1 MNYYEQ
7 PVAQTFMD
15 TYAPLPFQELA
26 MLGTAYKKERDTTEA
41 AIDEFKSQ
49 YGDFTSMSQADT
61 QAWDRETMGKLHPSL
76 LQMAGDPE
84 KIKSQEFQSQIRSAI
99 RSVDSSKLGMLKQ
112 SAENLK
118 QRASVVG
125 QLTAQGK
132 YKKSWDN
139 IDIANWDTLNGKG
152 IMTDLAPLEYQSLH
166 DIASPYSQ
174 ALKDQYLGKI
184 DRYRYW
190 KGVDENQIR
199 QSLSNASTDIYNT
212 PQGQAWYKDIASEL
226 ATQGITDPNVV
237 KEEVM
242 NRLVQSQKDYM
253 RKNMEYDDAALK
265 EDEMALRSR
274 IAAAKQT
281 GKEQPAQAARYTDQI
296 RLDGKRFLN
305 QVTAKAPMSNAGN
318 KELLKAGMD
327 LRIATVKGNPT
338 EIAKA
343 QANYDNTQSV
353 LSKPSLDAAVKNN
366 FEYAIGRPIQ
376 GSVNYKELVKGSKSV
391 IDMLSSNN
399 PTGGAVSILEE
410 IATVVPKENGTKS
423 YLLHD
428 SRYLQNPTTVVTSMG
443 GLGLRKHSNDFDK
456 LLQSGAFKNV
466 KVDPV
471 TVKGLFNYTDKDG
484 NFKQKQRVIV
494 TVKEDDIDFD
504 SSELGKLGKDRS
516 KLRGILL
523 ANGARVKDVTDGTTT
538 DSESSEID
546 SNGWKIPKKSTTTAV
561 VKDKNRYIT
570 FEAFIDVP
578 DDISGN
584 QGTMVSNINA
594 RFNRSNM
601 TSKMASE
608 LYPTEQADAFYGNVD
623 LDDILSE

>member
-61 QAWDRETMGKLHPSL
+61 QTWDRETMGKLHPSL

-99 RSVDSSKLGMLKQ
+99 RSVDSSKLGMLRQ

-132 YKKSWDN
+132 YKQSWDN
-139 IDIANWDTLNGKG
+139 VDIASWDTNRQG

-265 EDEMALRSR
+265 EDEMAMRNR
-274 IAAAKQT
+274 IATAKQT
-281 GKEQPAQAARYTDQI
+281 GKEQPTQAARYTDMI

-305 QVTAKAPMSNAGN
+305 QVTSKAPTNTIDN

-327 LRIATVKGNPT
+327 LRIATVKGNST
-338 EIAKA
+338 EIAQA
-343 QANYDNTQSV
+343 QANYDNTQSR
-353 LSKPSLDAAVKNN
+353 LSKPSLDTAVKNN

-391 IDMLSSNN
+391 IDMLSTDN
-399 PTGGAVSILEE
+399 PTNGARAILEDVAN
-410 IATVVPKENGTKS
+410 ATPKASGITT
-423 YLLHD
+423 YVMRD
-428 SRYLQNPTTVVTSMG
+428 SRYLQNPTTVVTSIG

-456 LLQSGAFKNV
+456 LLSSGAFKNLTIE
-466 KVDPV
+466 PV
-471 TVKGLFNYTDKDG
+471 TTKGLFNYTDKDG

-494 TVKEDDIDFD
+494 TVKEDDIDM
-504 SSELGKLGKDRS
+504 SELRDSPIAKDKRKLFGV
-516 KLRGILL
+516 LT
-523 ANGARVKDVTDGTTT
+523 ANGATISNPEIGSGNKSTSYDVEDGEVTAKKLNISTT
-538 DSESSEID
+538 D
-546 SNGWKIPKKSTTTAV
+546 
-561 VKDKNRYIT
+561 KDRNRYIT

-578 DDISGN
+578 EDESGS

-601 TSKMASE
+601 TSKTAGD
-608 LYPTEQADAFYGNVD
+608 LYPTEQSDAFYGNVD